1 MEIGLVKRVDID
13 QEMQQSYLDYAM
25 SVIVA
30 RALPDA
36 RDGLK
41 PVQRRILYGM
51 YDMGLR
57 ADSSYK
63 KSARIVGEVLGK
75 YHPHGDQTVYEAMA
89 RMAQDFSMRYPLVD
103 GQGNFGSVDGDPP
116 AAMRYTEARLTPAA
130 VDILVQLDR
139 DTIDFTRN
147 FDDSL
152 NEPDVLPAAI
162 PNLLVNGASGI
173 AVGMAT
179 SIPPHNMGEV
189 IDALNYL
196 LERWESQEDV
206 TVSDLMKYVKG
217 PDFPT
222 GGIILHENNGEDLL
236 SAYATGRGKVTLR
249 GKIHLEEMGRG
260 KNRIIITELPYQI
273 NKSSL
278 IERIAELVREGG
290 LEGISDL
297 RDESDRQGMRIVIEL
312 NKVAATE
319 NLLRDLYRRTPLQST
334 FRISLLALV
343 DGEPHMLSLK
353 QALRVYLEHRI
364 TVVRRRSEFDLAK
377 AKARAH
383 ILEGLRVALNNLDE
397 VISLIRKAQDVEDA
411 RGKLM
416 KRFKLTELQANAILE
431 MQLRRLAALER
442 RKIELEYKEVH
453 ELIGELE
460 GLLHSPKKLRLVVGD
475 ELKAMKIAYS
485 DRRRTQIV
493 ALKDGAEMRTL
504 LTTHDLMPTQ
514 NVWVGVTADGLIG
527 RTTGDTLPRWS
538 GRNAPH
544 WVYATNTH
552 QTLFLA
558 ASDGRAAA
566 IAVQSLPEV
575 ERFEDGVP
583 LRKVSP
589 FEEEQKLVLLFS
601 APTRLEENDEH
612 YIVTVSRAG
621 LVKKSSVRDL
631 PGPSTQLFSLAKV
644 NAGDE
649 IGWAVLTDGNSELL
663 LATRKGMVIRFTEED
678 VRPMGLVAAGVNG
691 IKLAS
696 SDQLIGAA
704 RILPEFDLL
713 LVGKDGKA
721 WRLPTAQLP
730 VQGRYGQGVMAC
742 KPQPGAELIALAYSH
757 AGQEVVIQLK
767 DAANKVETIG
777 AIPAGRRQSTARQLI
792 TLKPGDQIT
801 GLTLIEDGLA
811 YWEKR
816 QVKPQKRTRRVAVP
830 ENQADQLALPL
841 DGLAARKQGAA
852 APKKEAVGKQ
862 KTEPAAK
869 ASKTAA
875 EKPKDATTPR
885 LKTAAARTKRAA
897 ATPKPS
903 VKTVSKPAAV
913 KAKTATTA
921 PSTVKTNA
929 TKAAPKT
936 RTTAAKTTTKVATG
950 AKLPAKKAAKA
961 VASKPSG
968 KSSTTVSKTTKTSKT
983 TKSSTKPASKPAAK
997 TTTRP
1002 PTKLTVAT
1010 KKPAV
1015 KKPTAG
1021 TGKAGSVKTPKTQ
1034 VRKPKTTT
1042 K

>member
-1 MEIGLVKRVDID
+1 MEIGLVKNVDID

-57 ADSSYK
+57 ADSTYK

-89 RMAQDFSMRYPLVD
+89 RLAQDFSMRYALVD

-130 VDILVQLDR
+130 VDILAQLDR

-179 SIPPHNMGEV
+179 SIPPHNLGEV

-196 LERWESQEDV
+196 LERWEVQEDV
-206 TVSDLMKYVKG
+206 TVSDLMKFVKG

-222 GGIILHENNGEDLL
+222 GGIIMHENNGEDLL
-236 SAYATGRGKVTLR
+236 AAYATGRGKVILR

-278 IERIAELVREGG
+278 IERIAELAREGG

-312 NKVAATE
+312 NKVAETE
-319 NLLRDLYRRTPLQST
+319 NVLRDLYRRTPLQST

-343 DGEPHMLSLK
+343 GGEPHMLSLK

-411 RGKLM
+411 RSKLM
-416 KRFKLTELQANAILE
+416 KRFKLTEIQTNAILE

-442 RKIELEYKEVH
+442 RKIELEYKEVQ

-460 GLLHSPKKLRLVVGD
+460 SLLRSPQKLRLVVGD
-475 ELKAMKIAYS
+475 ELKAMKAAYS

-493 ALKDGAEMRTL
+493 ALKDGAEMRNL
-504 LTTHDLMPTQ
+504 LTTTDLMPTQ
-514 NVWVGVTADGLIG
+514 NVWVGVTEDGLIG
-527 RTTGDTLPRWS
+527 RTSGETLPRWS
-538 GRNAPH
+538 GRNAPRQ
-544 WVYATNTH
+544 VYATNTH
-552 QTLFLA
+552 QTLYMV

-566 IAVQSLPEV
+566 ISVQSLPEV
-575 ERFEDGVP
+575 ERFEDGIP
-583 LRKVSP
+583 LRKASP
-589 FEEEQKLVLLFS
+589 FEEEQKLVQLFS
-601 APTRLEENDEH
+601 APTRLDEGEEH
-612 YIVTVSRAG
+612 FIVTVSRAG
-621 LVKKSSVRDL
+621 LVKKSSIRDL
-631 PGPSTQLFSLAKV
+631 PGPSTQLFWLAKV
-644 NAGDE
+644 NPGDE
-649 IGWAVLTDGNSELL
+649 IGWAVLTDGKSELL

-691 IKLAS
+691 IKLS
-696 SDQLIGAA
+696 SNDQLIGAA

-713 LVGKDGKA
+713 LVGRDGKG

-730 VQGRYGQGVMAC
+730 VQGRYGQGAIAC
-742 KPQPGAELIALAYSH
+742 KPQPGAELVSLAYSH
-757 AGQEVVIQLK
+757 PGQEFVIQLK
-767 DAANKVETIG
+767 EAANKVETID
-777 AIPAGRRQSTARQLI
+777 AIPAGRRQSTGKSLI
-792 TLKPGDQIT
+792 AVKPGDQVA
-801 GLTLIEDGLA
+801 GLTVIEDGMA

-816 QVKPQKRTRRVAVP
+816 QGKPLKKVRRVVAP
-830 ENQADQLALPL
+830 EARADQLALPL
-841 DGLAARKQGAA
+841 DGQPGR
-852 APKKEAVGKQ
+852 
-862 KTEPAAK
+862 
-869 ASKTAA
+869 
-875 EKPKDATTPR
+875 
-885 LKTAAARTKRAA
+885 KRAA
-897 ATPKPS
+897 AATQKTTADKAKSDRGPKAT
-903 VKTVSKPAAV
+903 KTAAV
-913 KAKTATTA
+913 KTKTTAKAAAVKTKSVAKTPTQKAPKTSVVKSKTATTKA
-921 PSTVKTNA
+921 TTVN
-929 TKAAPKT
+929 
-936 RTTAAKTTTKVATG
+936 
-950 AKLPAKKAAKA
+950 KKAAKPTVKA
-961 VASKPSG
+961 ATIPVKKTKPV
-968 KSSTTVSKTTKTSKT
+968 TTG
-983 TKSSTKPASKPAAK
+983 KPASKPAVKPATSS
-997 TTTRP
+997 TTKP
-1002 PTKLTVAT
+1002 AGAT
-1010 KKPAV
+1010 KKPAI
-1015 KKPTAG
+1015 KKPAAG
-1021 TGKAGSVKTPKTQ
+1021 TSKAGSTKAPKSPA
-1034 VRKPKTTT
+1034 RKPKTTT